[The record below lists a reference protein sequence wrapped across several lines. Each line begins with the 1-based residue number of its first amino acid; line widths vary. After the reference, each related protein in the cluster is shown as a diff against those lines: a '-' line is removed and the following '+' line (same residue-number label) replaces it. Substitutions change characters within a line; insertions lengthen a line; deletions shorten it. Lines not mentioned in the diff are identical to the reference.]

1 MCALGGVCSQALAQ
15 AQADPPTAQT
25 PSGPYDAYI
34 EQALQAYDAGRFAEA
49 RTLFRRAHEVSPTA
63 RTLRTIG
70 MCSFN
75 LGDYVDAAVSFEAA
89 LQETRKPL
97 TGEQRKQLAD
107 LIARSNQA
115 IGRFAVRVTPPDA
128 SLSLDGHPVTL
139 TAQHELLV
147 EPGRH
152 ELSVQAHGHHTVQS
166 GLSVEGGDRATLE
179 FHLGLI
185 PDADSELPTPGTL
198 QPMAANGQTAQS
210 ADPRASDS
218 TPSHSSSSLQS
229 TLGYTSL
236 GVGIAGLAVFG
247 VFGVLAIVE
256 QNKLQEACPNGAC
269 EPSHYDQLDRYDTY
283 KTVSTVGL
291 IGGGALTLLGAGL
304 LLFQPERDPN
314 RAALE
319 PLLGPGS
326 VGLRGS
332 L

>member
-1 MCALGGVCSQALAQ
+1 M
-15 AQADPPTAQT
+15 DPQTAQT
-25 PSGPYDAYI
+25 APGPYDSYI
-34 EQALQAYDAGRFAEA
+34 EQALQAYDAGRFTEA
-49 RTLFRRAHEVSPTA
+49 RTLFRRAHEVAPTA

-97 TGEQRKQLAD
+97 TGEQRKQVAE

-115 IGRFAVRVTPPDA
+115 IGRFAVRLTPADA
-128 SLSLDGHPVTL
+128 NLILDGRPVTL

-152 ELSVQAHGHHTVQS
+152 ELSVQARGHHTVQS
-166 GLSVEGGDRATLE
+166 GLSVEGGDRTTLE
-179 FHLGLI
+179 FHLALV
-185 PDADSELPTPGTL
+185 PDAESELPPPGTS
-198 QPMAANGQTAQS
+198 QPMAANGQTQQS
-210 ADPRASDS
+210 AAAHTSEGA
-218 TPSHSSSSLQS
+218 PSHSGSSLQS
-229 TLGYTSL
+229 TFGYTSL
-236 GVGIAGLAVFG
+236 GVGVAGLAAFG

-256 QNKLQEACPNGAC
+256 QNKLQDVCPNNAC
-269 EPSHYDQLDRYDTY
+269 GPSHYDQVDRYDTY
-283 KTVSTVGL
+283 KTVSTIGL
-291 IGGGALTLLGAGL
+291 IGGGAFTLLGAGL
-304 LLFQPERDPN
+304 LLFRPERDPN

>member
-1 MCALGGVCSQALAQ
+1 MCVGALDSQAQ
-15 AQADPPTAQT
+15 AQADPPTPQTT
-25 PSGPYDAYI
+25 PSGSYDGYI

-75 LGDYVDAAVSFEAA
+75 LGDYVDAAISLEAA
-89 LQETRKPL
+89 LDETRKPL
-97 TGEQRKQLAD
+97 TGDQRKQVAE

-115 IGRFAVRVTPPDA
+115 IGRFAVRLSPSDA
-128 SLSLDGHPVTL
+128 SLILDGRAVAL

-152 ELSVQAHGHHTVQS
+152 ELSVQARGHHTVQS
-166 GLSVEGGDRATLE
+166 GLSVEGGDRTTLE
-179 FHLGLI
+179 FHLALV
-185 PDADSELPTPGTL
+185 PDAQNELPAPGTL
-198 QPMAANGQTAQS
+198 QPMAANGLPAQS
-210 ADPRASDS
+210 ADPRTS
-218 TPSHSSSSLQS
+218 PSAAGHSSSSLQS

-236 GVGIAGLAVFG
+236 GVGVAGLAVFG

-256 QNKLQEACPNGAC
+256 QNKLQDVCPNGGCGPA
-269 EPSHYDQLDRYDTY
+269 HYDQLDRYDTY
-283 KTVSTVGL
+283 KTLSTVGL
-291 IGGGALTLLGAGL
+291 IGGGALMLLGAGL
-304 LLFQPERDPN
+304 LLSRPERDPN

>member
-1 MCALGGVCSQALAQ
+1 MCALGGVCLQAQ
-15 AQADPPTAQT
+15 AQAQTDAPAAQPT
-25 PSGPYDAYI
+25 SGPYDAYI

-97 TGEQRKQLAD
+97 TGEQRKQVAE

-115 IGRFAVRVTPPDA
+115 IGRFAVRLSPADA
-128 SLSLDGHPVTL
+128 SLILDGRPVAL

-152 ELSVQAHGHHTVQS
+152 ELSVQARGHRTVQS
-166 GLSVEGGDRATLE
+166 GLSVEGGDRTTLE
-179 FHLGLI
+179 FHLALV
-185 PDADSELPTPGTL
+185 PDAEGELPAPGTL
-198 QPMAANGQTAQS
+198 QPVAANGQNTQS
-210 ADPRASDS
+210 AAPGASQS
-218 TPSHSSSSLQS
+218 APNHASSNLQS

-236 GVGIAGLAVFG
+236 GVGVAGLAVFG

-256 QNKLQEACPNGAC
+256 QNKLHDVCPNGAC
-269 EPSHYDQLDRYDTY
+269 GPSHYDQLDRYDTY
-283 KTVSTVGL
+283 KTVSTIGL
-291 IGGGALTLLGAGL
+291 VGGGAFTLLGAGL
-304 LLFQPERDPN
+304 LLFRPERDPQH
-314 RAALE
+314 AALE